1 MSATAVSH
9 NLEMVAEEYMYMR
22 FVSGWKVN
30 MISGHLIGSDVLSQ
44 GAHRALGGSDAL
56 GMVVKLNIFWEYMKS
71 S

>member
-9 NLEMVAEEYMYMR
+9 NLEMVAEEYMR

-30 MISGHLIGSDVLSQ
+30 MISGHLIDLILSQ
-44 GAHRALGGSDAL
+44 GAHRAPGGSDAL